1 MRQTRTR
8 TPALV
13 RTALS
18 APAHTSRRLQ
28 SKSKSGQGLC
38 ALTRGLTLPSRGRPP
53 AGFARLRP
61 PLTSN
66 VRRHMYR
73 CPSCNERT
81 IGYFRKWLSY
91 PAIPARCPSCG
102 AYSHGHRASGGLGF
116 VISAVVITLC
126 GLVSVSSHSPW
137 PILLGVLPSVVY
149 YLWHWHR
156 GRLEPLTLEDVAAAR
171 RTEAA

>member
-18 APAHTSRRLQ
+18 ALAHSSRRLQ

-38 ALTRGLTLPSRGRPP
+38 AHTRGLTLPSRGRPP

-66 VRRHMYR
+66 VRQLVPMTTLVPLANGPRR
-73 CPSCNERT
+73 WVRLLFWPAFSLAVFVAFFATSRIENERL
-81 IGYFRKWLSY
+81 RDE
-91 PAIPARCPSCG
+91 
-102 AYSHGHRASGGLGF
+102 
-116 VISAVVITLC
+116 VVSRTT
-126 GLVSVSSHSPW
+126 
-137 PILLGVLPSVVY
+137 
-149 YLWHWHR
+149 
-156 GRLEPLTLEDVAAAR
+156 EPLQE
-171 RTEAA
+171 